1 MPVEQ
6 LLYIVAGLAGL
17 AVLLLIVLLVQLSR
31 LKNANALDTALRE
44 GLAAGRQESAEQAR
58 LLRDEVAESLKRLS
72 EALTQSA
79 DRSAAAQEA
88 QLTRMGG
95 QLEVLRKILESQ
107 FQQFRGEAGEA
118 AKAQREEVVQGL
130 TGLGQAQA
138 ASLKELSAA
147 QQERLAG
154 VAAQTERLVA
164 GLEQGLRTG
173 REEQAAGLKA
183 VADLVGQRLTE
194 VKAELTGAGQALASG
209 LERMRQENEAK
220 LEQMRQTVDEKLQG
234 TLEKRLGE
242 SFGLVSRQLELVHKS
257 VGEMQSLAAGVGD
270 LKRVLTNVK
279 ARGVWGEIQLGS
291 LLDEVFIPEQVVKN
305 AEIRPGSGLRVEFA
319 LRLPGPESDHDL
331 LLPIDAKF
339 PQEDYER
346 LIDAAEKADPVAE
359 EAAIRALEV
368 RIKGFAK
375 DICEKYVCPPMSTD
389 FAIMYL
395 PTEGLYAEVLRR
407 PGLAETLWRDWRVQ
421 VAGPTTLASILNS
434 LKLGFRTLAI
444 QKRSSEVWQVLGAVK
459 TEFGKYGE
467 IMDRVRKKLVEGEN
481 LIDKV
486 AVRKRAI
493 ERRLKTVQTLPE
505 AEAAGILGL
514 EGGEAAD
521 LEAENEAEEDV

>member
-1 MPVEQ
+1 
-6 LLYIVAGLAGL
+6 
-17 AVLLLIVLLVQLSR
+17 
-31 LKNANALDTALRE
+31 
-44 GLAAGRQESAEQAR
+44 
-58 LLRDEVAESLKRLS
+58 VAESLKRLS
-72 EALTQSA
+72 EGLVQSA
-79 DRSAAAQEA
+79 DRAGAAQEA
-88 QLTRMGG
+88 QLTRLGG

-107 FQQFRGEAGEA
+107 FQQFRTESGEA
-118 AKAQREEVVQGL
+118 AKAQREEVAQGL
-130 TGLGQAQA
+130 ARLGQAQA
-138 ASLKELSAA
+138 ESLRELSAA
-147 QQERLAG
+147 QQERLDRVAG
-154 VAAQTERLVA
+154 QTERLVAATDQRHEALRA
-164 GLEQGLRTG
+164 GLEQGLRNG

-183 VADLVGQRLTE
+183 VADLVGQRLGE
-194 VKAELTGAGQALASG
+194 VKAELTGISQTLAQG

-242 SFGLVSRQLELVHKS
+242 SFGLVSRQLELVHKG

-319 LRLPGPESDHDL
+319 LRLPGPEEGHEL

-346 LIDAAEKADPVAE
+346 LIDAAEKADPLAE
-359 EAAIRALEV
+359 AAAIRALEV
-368 RIKGFAK
+368 RVKGFARE
-375 DICEKYVCPPMSTD
+375 ICEKYVCPPMSTD

-407 PGLAETLWRDWRVQ
+407 PGLAESLWRDWRVQ

-434 LKLGFRTLAI
+434 FKLGFRTLAI

-459 TEFGKYGE
+459 TEFAKYGE
-467 IMDRVRKKLVEGEN
+467 VMDKVRKKLVEGEN

-493 ERRLKTVQTLPE
+493 ERHLKTVQTLPE

-514 EGGEAAD
+514 EGGEAGEV
-521 LEAENEAEEDV
+521 EAEGEEEV